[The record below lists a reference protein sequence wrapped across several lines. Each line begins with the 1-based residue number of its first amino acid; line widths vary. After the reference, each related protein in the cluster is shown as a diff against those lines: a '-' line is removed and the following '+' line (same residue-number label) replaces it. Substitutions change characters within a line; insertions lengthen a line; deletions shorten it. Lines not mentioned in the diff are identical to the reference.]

1 MTLTACGSSTKH
13 LRPDGPSP
21 LVRASCPETLVP
33 LTDDSFGATTVKL
46 IEVAGTY
53 YRCIEAIGIRKAEK
67 K

>member
-1 MTLTACGSSTKH
+1 